1 MNRYK
6 RPTGIRLIRALLK
19 YGYEIK
25 RQGKGSHVFLIS
37 PKNNNSYAVIPNTR
51 KTLKMGLLED
61 IRKNE
66 LKISKDRF
74 IEILR
79 DC

>member
-37 PKNNNSYAVIPNTR
+37 PKNNNSYAV
-51 KTLKMGLLED
+51 E
-61 IRKNE
+61 
-66 LKISKDRF
+66 
-74 IEILR
+74 
-79 DC
+79 